1 MDTGTFE
8 MDKKLEI
15 TNVLYREMLDGYM
28 ASYEEAESKIKRFD
42 KRIEEISEQIK
53 YHEKEKRLGCF
64 LGIKT
69 YSIIR

>member
-1 MDTGTFE
+1 
-8 MDKKLEI
+8 
-15 TNVLYREMLDGYM
+15 M

-42 KRIEEISEQIK
+42 KRIEEISEQTK

>member
-15 TNVLYREMLDGYM
+15 TNVLYREMLDGHM

-42 KRIEEISEQIK
+42 KRIEEISEQTK
-53 YHEKEKRLGCF
+53 YHEKEKSLGCF